1 MKLKISRIMLES
13 SRIFRAKADIRY
25 YLNGVCFMPGGK
37 LAATD
42 GHRLFMG
49 QHDNEL
55 TENAIVSIE
64 KAPHKRYAYAVC
76 DTDSGL
82 VEFFNDSGSRVGVAL
97 CQLVDGRY
105 PDVERVIPKEQAAC
119 DRIGFNAGYLAD
131 VEKCAKLFNPKWP
144 GVTFE
149 LTGNTNAEV
158 ATVKSPTGETAKIIV
173 MPMRIE

>member
-13 SRIFRAKADIRY
+13 SRIFCAKEDIRY
-25 YLNGVCFMPGGK
+25 YLNSVCFMPEGK

-55 TENAIVSIE
+55 AENAIVSIE
-64 KAPHKRYAYAVC
+64 KSPHKRYSYAVC
-76 DTDSGL
+76 DTDSGI
-82 VEFFNDSGSRVGVAL
+82 VEFFNDSDTRVGVAL
-97 CQLVDGRY
+97 CQLIDGRY
-105 PDVERVIPKEQAAC
+105 PDVERVMPKETNAV

-131 VEKCAKLFNPKWP
+131 VEKCAKLFNPKWS

-149 LTGNTNAEV
+149 LNGNTNASV

>member
-1 MKLKISRIMLES
+1 MKLKISKIMLES
-13 SRIFRAKADIRY
+13 THLFRAKADIRY

-42 GHRLFMG
+42 GNRLFMG

-55 TENAIVSIE
+55 AENAIVSIE
-64 KAPHKRYAYAVC
+64 KAPHKRYSYAVC

-82 VEFFNDSGSRVGVAL
+82 VEFFNDSDARVGVAL
-97 CQLVDGRY
+97 CQLIDGRY
-105 PDVERVIPKEQAAC
+105 PDVDRVMQKETNAV

-131 VEKCAKLFNPKWP
+131 VEKCAKLFNPKWSS
-144 GVTFE
+144 VTFE
-149 LTGNTNAEV
+149 LNGNKNAAV

>member
-13 SRIFRAKADIRY
+13 THIFRAKADIRY

-55 TENAIVSIE
+55 TDNAIVSIE
-64 KAPHKRYAYAVC
+64 KAPHKRYSYAVC

-82 VEFFNDSGSRVGVAL
+82 VEFFNDSDARVGVAL
-97 CQLVDGRY
+97 CQLIDGRY

-131 VEKCAKLFNPKWP
+131 VEKCAKLFNPKWQ
-144 GVTFE
+144 GVTFD
-149 LTGNTNAEV
+149 LNGNTSAAV
-158 ATVKSPTGETAKIIV
+158 CTVTSPDGATGKIIV
-173 MPMRIE
+173 MPMRV

>member
-1 MKLKISRIMLES
+1 
-13 SRIFRAKADIRY
+13 
-25 YLNGVCFMPGGK
+25 MPGGK

-42 GHRLFMG
+42 GNRLFMG

-76 DTDSGL
+76 DTDNGL
-82 VEFFNDSGSRVGVAL
+82 VEFFNDSDSRVGVAL
-97 CQLVDGRY
+97 CQLIDGRY

-131 VEKCAKLFNPKWP
+131 VEKCAKLFNPKWH
-144 GVTFE
+144 GVTFD
-149 LTGNTNAEV
+149 LNGNTSAAV
-158 ATVKSPTGETAKIIV
+158 CTVTSPDGATGKIIV
-173 MPMRIE
+173 MPMRV

>member
-1 MKLKISRIMLES
+1 MKLKISKIMLES
-13 SRIFRAKADIRY
+13 SHIFRAKADIRY

-64 KAPHKRYAYAVC
+64 KAPHRRCEYAVC

-82 VEFFNDSGSRVGVAL
+82 VEFFNDSDARVGVAL
-97 CQLVDGRY
+97 CQLIDGRY
-105 PDVERVIPKEQAAC
+105 PDVGCLIPKESNDV
-119 DRIGFNAGYLAD
+119 DRICFNAGYLAD
-131 VEKCAKLFNPKWP
+131 VEKCAKLFNPKCP
-144 GVTFE
+144 SVIFE
-149 LTGNTNAEV
+149 LNKNTNAAV
-158 ATVKSPTGETAKIIV
+158 ATVNSPTGESAKIIV

>member
-1 MKLKISRIMLES
+1 MKLKISKIMLEAS
-13 SRIFRAKADIRY
+13 HLFRAKADVRY
-25 YLNGVCFMPGGK
+25 YINGVCFMPGGK

-76 DTDSGL
+76 DTDSGI
-82 VEFFNDSGSRVGVAL
+82 VEFFNESESRVGVAL
-97 CQLVDGRY
+97 CKLVDGRY
-105 PDVERVIPKEQAAC
+105 PDVERIVPKETNAV

-131 VEKCAKLFNPKWP
+131 VEKCAKLFSPKLS

-149 LTGNTNAEV
+149 LNGNDKAAV

>member
-1 MKLKISRIMLES
+1 MKLKISKIMLES
-13 SRIFRAKADIRY
+13 THLFRAKADIRY

-49 QHDNEL
+49 SHENEI

-64 KAPHKRYAYAVC
+64 KAQHKRYSYAVC

-82 VEFFNDSGSRVGVAL
+82 VEFFNDSDARVGVGL
-97 CQLVDGRY
+97 CQLIDGRY
-105 PDVERVIPKEQAAC
+105 PDVERVIPKEQAAV

-131 VEKCAKLFNPKWP
+131 VEKCAKLFSPKLQ

-149 LTGNTNAEV
+149 LNGNTNAAV
-158 ATVKSPTGETAKIIV
+158 ATVTSPTGETAKIIV
-173 MPMRIE
+173 MPMRID

>member
-13 SRIFRAKADIRY
+13 SHIFRAKADIRY

-37 LAATD
+37 LASTD
-42 GHRLFMG
+42 GHRLFMC

-82 VEFFNDSGSRVGVAL
+82 VEFFNDSDFRVGVAL
-97 CQLVDGRY
+97 CQLVDGKY
-105 PDVERVIPKEQAAC
+105 PDVERVIPKEQASC
-119 DRIGFNAGYLAD
+119 DRIRFNAGYLAD
-131 VEKCAKLFNPKWP
+131 VEKCAKLFNPKYQSFI
-144 GVTFE
+144 FE
-149 LTGNTNAEV
+149 LNGNTNASV

>member
-13 SRIFRAKADIRY
+13 SRIFCAKEDIRY
-25 YLNGVCFMPGGK
+25 YLNSVCFMPGGK

-49 QHDNEL
+49 QHDNGL

-64 KAPHKRYAYAVC
+64 KAPHKRYSYAVC
-76 DTDSGL
+76 DTDSGI
-82 VEFFNDSGSRVGVAL
+82 VEFFNDSDTRVGVAL
-97 CQLVDGRY
+97 CKLIDGRY
-105 PDVERVIPKEQAAC
+105 PDVERVIPKEQLAV

-149 LTGNTNAEV
+149 LHGNTNAAV

-173 MPMRIE
+173 MPMRID

>member
-1 MKLKISRIMLES
+1 MKLKISKIMLES
-13 SRIFRAKADIRY
+13 TNLFRAKADIRY

-82 VEFFNDSGSRVGVAL
+82 VEFFNDSDARVGVAL
-97 CQLVDGRY
+97 CQLIDGQY

-131 VEKCAKLFNPKWP
+131 VEKCAKLFNPKWQ
-144 GVTFE
+144 GVTFD
-149 LTGNTNAEV
+149 LNGNTSAAV
-158 ATVKSPTGETAKIIV
+158 CTVTSPDGATGKIIV
-173 MPMRIE
+173 MPMRV

>member
-1 MKLKISRIMLES
+1 MKLKISKIMLES
-13 SRIFRAKADIRY
+13 SHIFRAKKDIRY

-49 QHDNEL
+49 SHENEL
-55 TENAIVSIE
+55 TENVIVSIE
-64 KAPHKRYAYAVC
+64 KSPVKQYDHAIC
-76 DTDSGL
+76 DTETGL
-82 VEFFNDSGSRVGVAL
+82 VEFFDITAQRVGVGL

-105 PDVERVIPKEQAAC
+105 PDVDRCMPKETNAV

-131 VEKCAKLFNPKWP
+131 IERCAKLFNPKWP

-149 LTGNTNAEV
+149 LQGNDKAAV

>member
-1 MKLKISRIMLES
+1 MKLKISKIMLES
-13 SRIFRAKADIRY
+13 THLFRAKADIRY
-25 YLNGVCFMPGGK
+25 YLKGVCFMPGGK

-49 QHDNEL
+49 QHGNEL

-64 KAPHKRYAYAVC
+64 KAPHKRYSYAVC

-82 VEFFNDSGSRVGVAL
+82 VEFFNDSDFRVGVAL

-105 PDVERVIPKEQAAC
+105 PDVERVIPKETNAV
-119 DRIGFNAGYLAD
+119 DRICFNAGYLAD
-131 VEKCAKLFNPKWP
+131 VEKCAKLFNPKWSS
-144 GVTFE
+144 VTFE
-149 LTGNTNAEV
+149 LNGNTNAAV
-158 ATVKSPTGETAKIIV
+158 ATVNSPTGETAKIIV

>member
-13 SRIFRAKADIRY
+13 SHLFRAKADIRY

-42 GHRLFMG
+42 GHRLFMAT
-49 QHDNEL
+49 HENEL
-55 TENAIVSIE
+55 TENVIVSIE
-64 KAPHKRYAYAVC
+64 KSPVKKYDHAIC
-76 DTDSGL
+76 DTDTGL
-82 VEFFNDSGSRVGVAL
+82 VEFFDEFERRVGVAL

-105 PDVERVIPKEQAAC
+105 PDVERIIPKVTRAVE
-119 DRIGFNAGYLAD
+119 RIVFNAGYLAD

-149 LTGNTNAEV
+149 LNGNTNAAV
-158 ATVKSPTGETAKIIV
+158 ATVNSPIGETAKIIV

>member
-13 SRIFRAKADIRY
+13 THLFRAKADIRY

-55 TENAIVSIE
+55 TENVIVSIE
-64 KAPHKRYAYAVC
+64 KSPVKKYDHAIC
-76 DTDSGL
+76 DTETGL
-82 VEFFNDSGSRVGVAL
+82 VEFFDINEHRVGVAL

-105 PDVERVIPKEQAAC
+105 PDVERIIPKATQAV
-119 DRIGFNAGYLAD
+119 DRIGFNSGYLAD
-131 VEKCAKLFNPKWP
+131 VEKCAKLFNPKWS

-149 LTGNTNAEV
+149 LSGNDKAAA
-158 ATVKSPTGETAKIIV
+158 ATVTSPTGETAKIIV